1 MSWYEQLVTGT
12 SVAGVIAGLALAA
25 TSGLALGGIKLKGF
39 SLGVAGIL
47 FAGLAVSQLLWS
59 HGVLARLAGSGEL
72 ATLEQRRR
80 EMLELVRE
88 LGLVLFVYSI
98 GIQVGSGFLS
108 SLRAQG
114 LRWNLLALSLVAMNV
129 LGVVAIHRWLNVDAA
144 GAVGLM
150 SGAVTNTP
158 ALAAV
163 QQALRDAP
171 GLAPAQRGLAE
182 VGYAV
187 AYPFGVVGTILSLML
202 VRVVF
207 RLDPRKEAER
217 FRRATRSGQPLG
229 NLDAR
234 VANPAI
240 VGQRVGDLAGLL
252 GAPVVVSRMMHQG
265 SVALASADT
274 QLDAGDL
281 VHAVGQERDLQ
292 RLAVLLGG
300 RSDLDVRQASQELD
314 VRKLVV
320 TRSQVVG
327 QTLGDLGLRARYGVN
342 VTRIRRAGIE
352 LVPDDSVALHYGD
365 TLVTVGDNQRLADVE
380 ALVGNAVGELEL
392 SHLVPIF
399 LGIATGVLLGSIP
412 ISLFGLPAPVRL
424 GLAGGPLLVALA
436 ASHFGRVGRFNL
448 HLPNSANLMLRD
460 LGIVLFLGSVGL
472 LSGERFVD
480 TLVRGPGLQWL
491 LLGAAVTLI
500 PLIATEL
507 LARFVFKM
515 DYTALCGVVAG
526 SMTSPSVLSFA
537 NQVAGDGASIAYG
550 AVYPLVMILRVVTA
564 QVLIVLWI
572 GGAPP

>member
-1 MSWYEQLVTGT
+1 
-12 SVAGVIAGLALAA
+12 
-25 TSGLALGGIKLKGF
+25 
-39 SLGVAGIL
+39 
-47 FAGLAVSQLLWS
+47 
-59 HGVLARLAGSGEL
+59 
-72 ATLEQRRR
+72 
-80 EMLELVRE
+80 MLELVRE

-98 GIQVGSGFLS
+98 GIQVGSGFVS

-114 LRWNLLALSLVAMNV
+114 LRWNLLALSLVTMNV
-129 LGVVAIHRWLNVDAA
+129 LGVVAIHRWLHVDAA

-163 QQALRDAP
+163 AAGAARRARPRVRTARVGGGRLCGCLPVRRGGNHPQLDAGARGVSPGSAQGGRAVPARDAERTAAREPRCARRQP
-171 GLAPAQRGLAE
+171 GDRRAARGRSRAPAGSPRRGLA
-182 VGYAV
+182 
-187 AYPFGVVGTILSLML
+187 
-202 VRVVF
+202 
-207 RLDPRKEAER
+207 D
-217 FRRATRSGQPLG
+217 
-229 NLDAR
+229 DA
-234 VANPAI
+234 
-240 VGQRVGDLAGLL
+240 
-252 GAPVVVSRMMHQG
+252 SG
-265 SVALASADT
+265 SVELASADT

-327 QTLGDLGLRARYGVN
+327 QTLGDLRLRARYGVN

-352 LVPDDSVALHYGD
+352 LVPDDGVALHYGD

-412 ISLFGLPAPVRL
+412 ISIFGLPAPVRL

-448 HLPNSANLMLRD
+448 HLPHSANLMLRD
-460 LGIVLFLGSVGL
+460 VGIVLFLGSIGL

-480 TLVRGPGLQWL
+480 TIVRGPGLRWL
-491 LLGAAVTLI
+491 LLGAAITLL

-507 LARFVFKM
+507 LARLVLKM

-537 NQVAGDGASIAYG
+537 NQVAGDGASVAYG
-550 AVYPLVMILRVVTA
+550 AVYPLVMILRVVSA

-572 GGAPP
+572 GGPPS